1 MIADLREAVRRRS
14 LWQRGDAVC
23 AAVSGGCD
31 SVALL
36 HALHAIA
43 AEEGIALSAVHVNHH
58 LRGAES
64 DADAA
69 FVADLCERL
78 GVPLTLCDVYV
89 REERL
94 QGESEEVCARRLR
107 YRAFEEQIARGRRV
121 ATAHTLSDQAE
132 TVLFRLARGTG
143 VKGLCGIPAEREGII
158 RPLLAVSREQTE
170 AYCREN
176 GLAYRTDSSNESD
189 AYTRNYLRHRV
200 LPPLREAFPGCEEAV
215 GRLCEQM
222 SELDAMLDRSA
233 DALLAAAREGD
244 RLRLAP
250 LREAEPPVLARALA
264 RFLEE
269 TTGVWPDA
277 AHTNDLLAGL
287 SADGRLQLDGG
298 WQAIWDDTF
307 RLIPPEGAGEG
318 YEFPLAPGVWDTPLF
333 HLTVYE
339 EKNLPSVHNSFMF
352 SVIDRDKITDEATLR
367 PRRPGDR
374 LRLPKRA
381 DKPLRRWMSETGLP
395 PEQRD
400 PWPVA
405 ADGEGVLALIGVGA
419 AERAAPDENTKRFLI
434 IKAEEKSCLKKT

>member
-1 MIADLREAVRRRS
+1 MIADLREAARRRS
-14 LWQRGDAVC
+14 LWRPGDAVC

-36 HALHAIA
+36 HALRTVAD
-43 AEEGIALSAVHVNHH
+43 EEGITLTAVHVNHH

-78 GVPLTLCDVYV
+78 GVPLTLRDVFV

-107 YRAFEEQIARGRRV
+107 YRAFEEQIALGRRV

-143 VKGLCGIPAEREGII
+143 VKGLVGIPVEREGII
-158 RPLLAVSREQTE
+158 RPLLTVSREQTE
-170 AYCREN
+170 AYCCEN

-215 GRLCEQM
+215 GRLCGQM
-222 SELDAMLDRSA
+222 SALDAMLDRMA

-244 RLRLAP
+244 RLRLPP

-264 RFLEE
+264 RFLEDG
-269 TTGVWPDA
+269 TGVWPDA

-307 RLIPPEGAGEG
+307 RLIPPERAGEPYG
-318 YEFPLAPGVWDTPLF
+318 FPLAPGVIETPF
-333 HLTVYE
+333 FRLTVRE
-339 EKNLPSVHNSFMF
+339 ETILPSVHNSFTF
-352 SVIDRDKITDEATLR
+352 SVIDRDKIADDAVIR
-367 PRRPGDR
+367 SRRPGDR
-374 LRLPKRA
+374 LRLPGRT
-381 DKPLRRWMSETGLP
+381 DKPLRRWMSEAGLP

-400 PWPVA
+400 LWPVA
-405 ADGEGVLALIGVGA
+405 ADGEGVLALIGVGVA
-419 AERAAPDENTKRFLI
+419 GRAAPDENTRRFLI
-434 IKAEEKSCLKKT
+434 IKAEEKTCCNKT